1 MFDYFAILPL
11 MSSTGVLAF
20 CNIVIVPDYNP
31 ISHFYRTPVKLSI
44 YIITGVEEGSVVAE
58 GKDAVWSSWSPTF

>member
-11 MSSTGVLAF
+11 MSPVEVLAF
-20 CNIVIVPDYNP
+20 SNIVIVLDYNP

-44 YIITGVEEGSVVAE
+44 DVNTGVVEGSVVAE
-58 GKDAVWSSWSPTF
+58 WKDAVWSSWSPTF